1 MRDGP
6 DVIVSRQSNG
16 AQAFLLP
23 TEQIARTQGTQ
34 DKSTDGSQVLVVD
47 RHEFSR
53 NCLVS
58 WLQNSCPE
66 FEVLPASSAD
76 RGFKTELH
84 GLPSAAI
91 LADDISERRIE
102 WIEQQSALLRAWF
115 PELPIVMIIR
125 TEKASSLAA
134 ACNRLG
140 LRGYIPTSTNAAVA
154 AAAVRLIVA
163 GGTYFPRSPGRD
175 LPPKRHR
182 ATAHEEMSE
191 PVAFATAKRLS
202 VRELAVV
209 NLIRRGMQNKIIA
222 YELNISVSTVKAHM
236 HRIIRK
242 LNVRN
247 RTELAVMAR
256 TINSP
261 PEMASPMLGEEIAP

>member
-1 MRDGP
+1 MGDFS
-6 DVIVSRQSNG
+6 DVVALRRSKVAQS
-16 AQAFLLP
+16 FLLQ
-23 TEQIARTQGTQ
+23 TEQIARTQETQ
-34 DKSTDGSQVLVVD
+34 DKLADGSQVLVVD

-53 NCLVS
+53 NCLIS
-58 WLQNSCPE
+58 WLQSSCPE
-66 FEVLPASSAD
+66 FEVVPAPSAD
-76 RGFKTELH
+76 SGFKTKLH

-91 LADDISERRIE
+91 LGDDLSERRIE

-140 LRGYIPTSTNAAVA
+140 LQGYVPTSTNSLVA

-175 LPPKRHR
+175 LPAKRPH
-182 ATAHEEMSE
+182 ATANEETSE
-191 PVAFATAKRLS
+191 PVAFATAKKLS

-209 NLIRRGMQNKIIA
+209 NLIRRGVQNKIIA

-242 LNVRN
+242 LNVKN

-256 TINSP
+256 TINSTA
-261 PEMASPMLGEEIAP
+261 EMASPMLGEEIAL

>member
-1 MRDGP
+1 MGDGS
-6 DVIVSRQSNG
+6 DVIASRQSNG
-16 AQAFLLP
+16 AQPFLLP
-23 TEQIARTQGTQ
+23 TEPIVRTQGTQ
-34 DKSTDGSQVLVVD
+34 DNSIDGPQVLVVD

-66 FEVLPASSAD
+66 FEIVPAPSAD
-76 RGFKTELH
+76 SGFKTKLH

-102 WIEQQSALLRAWF
+102 WIEEQSALLRAWY

-125 TEKASSLAA
+125 TERASSLAA

-154 AAAVRLIVA
+154 AAAIRLIVA
-163 GGTYFPRSPGRD
+163 GGTYFPRSTGRD
-175 LPPKRHR
+175 LPSKHYR
-182 ATAHEEMSE
+182 ATAHEETSE
-191 PVAFATAKRLS
+191 SAAFATAKSLS

-209 NLIRRGMQNKIIA
+209 DLIRRGMQNKIIA

-256 TINSP
+256 TINAI
-261 PEMASPMLGEEIAP
+261 PEMVSPMLGEEIAL